1 MALARLA
8 FRRCDMSKP
17 QLFYIGTSKAKEI
30 RAGVVKEL
38 HWGTYGAWTS
48 FKKPVADTAVKV
60 TYDTTSKNAAGASG
74 DGGAGGVTRL
84 GSTIPAQKS
93 AKVEGKATMCD
104 VRYEVRGYTTYTRTS
119 ALKKAK
125 QMLKTI
131 YTIDNP
137 YQYRIQVKDKLI
149 IRSDYSQYM
158 DGRDYIFFADHY
170 FDDEGQRV
178 NTAGHLPHPQ
188 TYEVT
193 LSDVHRSFDTSNMN
207 NSDGR
212 DNAGTFVLSNVR
224 ANVATIRMTWQ
235 GLTAEEGIDLMDTL
249 NPEKD
254 KTGEYNYLIVQFLDP
269 ATGKATNK
277 TFYASDRTATFYH
290 DGTYKEISVTLTE
303 V

>member
-1 MALARLA
+1 MAKA
-8 FRRCDMSKP
+8 
-17 QLFYIGTSKAKEI
+17 QLLYIGTSKAKEI
-30 RAGVVKEL
+30 RAGTVKEL

-48 FKKPVADTAVKV
+48 FKKPVADSAVKV

-119 ALKKAK
+119 ALKRTKE
-125 QMLKTI
+125 MLKTV

-149 IRSDYSQYM
+149 IRSDYSTYE

-170 FDDEGQRV
+170 YNGSGERV
-178 NTAGHLPHPQ
+178 DTTGHLPHPQ
-188 TYEVT
+188 GYEVT
-193 LSDVHRSFDTSNMN
+193 LSDVHRNFDTSNMN

-224 ANVATIRMTWQ
+224 ANLVTLKLSWN
-235 GLTAEEGIDLMDTL
+235 GLTPEQGIDLMDTL

-254 KTGEYNYLIVQFLDP
+254 KTGEYNYLVVQFLDP
-269 ATGKATNK
+269 ATGQPVNK
-277 TFYASDRTATFYH
+277 TFFASERSATFYAN
-290 DGTYKEISVTLTE
+290 GNYKEISVTLTE